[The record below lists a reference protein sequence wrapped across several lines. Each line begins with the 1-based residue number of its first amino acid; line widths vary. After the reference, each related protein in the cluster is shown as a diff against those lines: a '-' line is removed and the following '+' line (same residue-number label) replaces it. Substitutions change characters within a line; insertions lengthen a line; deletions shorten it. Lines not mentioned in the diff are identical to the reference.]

1 MAETTFI
8 EQLRQELPRLL
19 RERPEV
25 RYELWGMMLEAFP
38 SRQEFMDLLAEM
50 RASREESNRRFEEMR
65 QDMNSRFEVVTTE
78 LRRQGDELHRL
89 GRQLRDLTLQV
100 SSLGSRVGYGL
111 EHVVREVVEEF
122 AGETF
127 PFAQHLIIRDETGEV
142 FGVSGAD
149 VEFDLYAHNGVAY
162 LVEVKSY
169 LKPNDVL
176 SFYRKVKFAEA
187 KLGRTVIPLVIALS
201 MDAKAEQQM
210 KALGV
215 KYHVRAVMT
224 ERPPDAYL

>member
-1 MAETTFI
+1 
-8 EQLRQELPRLL
+8 
-19 RERPEV
+19 
-25 RYELWGMMLEAFP
+25 
-38 SRQEFMDLLAEM
+38 
-50 RASREESNRRFEEMR
+50 
-65 QDMNSRFEVVTTE
+65 
-78 LRRQGDELHRL
+78 
-89 GRQLRDLTLQV
+89 LQV

-142 FGVSGAD
+142 YGVSGAD

-162 LVEVKSY
+162 LVEVTSY

-224 ERPPDAYL
+224 ERPPDADL

>member
-1 MAETTFI
+1 
-8 EQLRQELPRLL
+8 
-19 RERPEV
+19 
-25 RYELWGMMLEAFP
+25 MLE
-38 SRQEFMDLLAEM
+38 ET
-50 RASREESNRRFEEMR
+50 RASREESNRRFEEMRQDMNSRFAAVDQRFVEMR

-78 LRRQGDELHRL
+78 LRRQGDELHRQ
-89 GRQLRDLTLQV
+89 GRQLRELTLQV

-142 FGVSGAD
+142 YRVAGAD

-162 LVEVKSY
+162 LVEVTSH

-176 SFYRKVKFAEA
+176 SFYRTVKFAET